1 MGMKQLR
8 HAGILLALLLASLS
22 NAWAQSLKPDEKA
35 RELIRVARQQYSA
48 KAYGDAGQSF
58 EVAAQRPEHDL
69 SSYAYYMAGLCYFQ
83 NGDLGKADAAFANL
97 IKTYPKSKYV
107 EEAKFHQSFR
117 FLDSPNRLDQE
128 KGLDILFKLLNESA
142 SRSLKTEAENAV
154 RFYAFNKLDP
164 ALVRDYRSFVTK
176 EQQVLL
182 TEAYCYRLDQKSDA
196 PRLMAELKDFEAKGG
211 KLSRYLEDLRAKYQ
225 STRVSAADRLN
236 IAIFLSF
243 QTEGADS
250 MSIVPAKGLAAL
262 EMYEGMI
269 LALDSIGPRLGK
281 EINISTFDTRGDTIR
296 VRRQLDSLAKFGPD
310 IIIGDIRTSVAGQ
323 ISAWAETNKVV
334 HIIPRNPL
342 NDLISGKK
350 YTFLAHPSLSTHG
363 RVMAEYLIKHDN
375 IKSWVVF
382 NDKTFYA
389 EKMSEA
395 FVAGAKAAGASV
407 SEKVISKEPG
417 KVKGEASIEA
427 KNIKTMGVQGVYVP
441 ISNEES
447 AGMIISYLNYHSAK
461 PVLAGGPDWEAF
473 SVIDAELKSSF
484 ALKYSTLYFDKND
497 SIAFERFSESYYE
510 RFSTE
515 PSSNAVMGYD
525 VMAWVLEVGKTI
537 GPQND
542 PASAIHKAEAFHGI
556 HQDIYFGGAQD
567 NQRLNIVQFNRGRI
581 DKVNGNQP

>member
-1 MGMKQLR
+1 MGMKRLQ
-8 HAGILLALLLASLS
+8 HAVLWALLLCLGGIAQ
-22 NAWAQSLKPDEKA
+22 AQSLKPDEKA
-35 RELIRVARQQYSA
+35 RDLIRLARQEYA
-48 KAYGDAGQSF
+48 TKAYADAGQHF

-69 SSYAYYMAGLCYFQ
+69 SSYAYYMAGLCYFYQ
-83 NGDLGKADAAFANL
+83 GDFAKADVAFSNL

-107 EEAKFHQSFR
+107 EEAKFHQAFR

-128 KGLDILFKLLNESA
+128 KALDMLYKILNESG
-142 SRSLKTEAENAV
+142 SRSLREDAENTL

-164 ALVRDYRSFVTK
+164 ALLRDYRAFVTK
-176 EQQVLL
+176 DQEL
-182 TEAYCYRLDQKSDA
+182 TLVEAYCYRLDKKSDA
-196 PRLMAELKDFEAKGG
+196 PRLMAELKDYQAKGG
-211 KLSRYLEDLRAKYQ
+211 KLSPYLQGLQGKYE
-225 STRVSAADRLN
+225 STRVVASDRLN

-250 MSIVPAKGLAAL
+250 MSIVPAKGLAAV
-262 EMYEGMI
+262 EMYEGMM

-310 IIIGDIRTSVAGQ
+310 IILGDIRTSVATQ
-323 ISAWAETNKVV
+323 ISAWAEKNKVA

-342 NDLISGKK
+342 NDLITSKK
-350 YTFLAHPSLSTHG
+350 YVFLAHPSLSTHG
-363 RVMAEYLIKHDN
+363 SQMANYLVESAGL
-375 IKSWVVF
+375 KSFVVF
-382 NDKTFYA
+382 NDKTFYS
-389 EKMSEA
+389 EKMSAAFIEA
-395 FVAGAKAAGASV
+395 AKKGGASV
-407 SEKVISKEPG
+407 SEKVISKESG
-417 KVKGEASIEA
+417 KVKSEASIEA
-427 KNIKTMGVQGVYVP
+427 KNIKTNGTQGVYVP

-473 SVIDAELKSSF
+473 NVIDGELKSSF
-484 ALKYSTLYFDKND
+484 QLKYSTLYHDKND
-497 SIAFERFSESYYE
+497 STAFERFSSLYYD

-515 PSSNAVMGYD
+515 PTVNAVMGYD
-525 VMAWVLEVGKTI
+525 IMAWLLEVGKTI

-542 PASAIHKAEAFHGI
+542 PVTAIHKAPAYHGI
-556 HQDIYFGGAQD
+556 HQDFYFGDAQD

>member
-8 HAGILLALLLASLS
+8 HAALALLLLCASIGAS
-22 NAWAQSLKPDEKA
+22 WAQSLKPDEKT
-35 RELIRVARQQYSA
+35 RELVKIGRISFAA

-58 EVAAQRPEHDL
+58 ELAAQRPENDL
-69 SSYAYYMAGLCYFQ
+69 TSYAYYMAGLSYIY
-83 NGDLGKADAAFANL
+83 NGDMAKADVAFSNL
-97 IKTYPKSKYV
+97 VRTYPKSKYV
-107 EEAKFHQSFR
+107 EEAKFHQSTR

-128 KGLDILFKLLNESA
+128 KGLDMLFKIVKESEN
-142 SRSLKTEAENAV
+142 RSLREDAENTI

-164 ALVRDYRSFVTK
+164 ALLRDYRTFVSK
-176 EQQVLL
+176 EQELMLV
-182 TEAYCYRLDQKSDA
+182 EAFCYRLDKKSDA
-196 PRLMAELKDFEAKGG
+196 SRIMAELKDYQAKGG
-211 KLSRYLEDLRAKYQ
+211 KLSPYLGGLKAKYER
-225 STRVSAADRLN
+225 TRVTASDRLN

-250 MSIVPAKGLAAL
+250 FTIVPAKGLAAV
-262 EMYEGMI
+262 EMYEGML
-269 LALDSIGPRLGK
+269 LALDSIGPKLGK

-310 IIIGDIRTSVAGQ
+310 IILGDIRTSIATQ
-323 ISAWAETNKVV
+323 ISAWAERNKVV

-342 NDLISGKK
+342 NDLITGKK
-350 YTFLAHPSLSTHG
+350 YTFLAHPSLGTHG
-363 RVMAEYLIKHDN
+363 RGMAEFLVKN
-375 IKSWVVF
+375 ENLKTLVVF
-382 NDKTFYA
+382 NDKTFYS
-389 EKMSEA
+389 EKMTSAFIEA
-395 FVAGAKAAGASV
+395 GKAAGASV
-407 SEKVISKEPG
+407 VEKVISKESG

-427 KNIKTMGVQGVYVP
+427 KNIKNNGTQGVYVP

-473 SVIDAELKSSF
+473 NVIDGELKSSF
-484 ALKYSTLYFDKND
+484 MLKYSTLYYDKND
-497 SIAFERFSESYYE
+497 STAFERFAESYYD
-510 RFSTE
+510 RFSSE

-525 VMAWVLEVGKTI
+525 IMSWLLEVGKAI

-542 PASAIHKAEAFHGI
+542 PASAIHKAPVFHGI
-556 HQDIYFGGAQD
+556 HQDIYFGDQQD